1 MAFDFLKR
9 LFRTE
14 TRSLENPATP
24 ISFDFL
30 TATPTDSGV
39 VVTERTA
46 LNIAA
51 VYQAVNVLA
60 NDVSKLPLFLYRR
73 LLDGGRERDK
83 AHPTSFLLRHKPNQ
97 YLTSVIF
104 KKTLMQHALLW
115 GNGYAAIFRDGAARP
130 IELIILDPSRTYP
143 VWNSKGELRYITTI
157 NNERRTL
164 FPEDVFH
171 LRGLAFD
178 GIKGY
183 SPVELARNSLAL
195 GVAAEKF
202 GNKFFSNGAVA
213 TGVLSH
219 PGVLKGQAAENLR
232 EEFEEK
238 HRGLGQTLRTIVLQE
253 GVKFQQLTIPNEAAQ
268 FLQTREFQKAEVA
281 SWFNLPP
288 HKVGAGDRTSYA
300 SLEQENQ
307 SYLDASLDPWLIAFE
322 EECWDKLL
330 TEEEK
335 HRDTH
340 FVEFLR
346 DALLRTDLPTRYES
360 YATGIQWGIL
370 SPNEARRLENKPP
383 RGPEGDEFV
392 RPVNMA
398 PAGTAANALPT
409 ADPQA
414 KANVVEAQRMLLS
427 DAIGRMYRRIANTTR
442 QAAKN
447 PAEFRSRINREL
459 EQYEAVFAQA
469 IQPTV
474 AAIRLLS
481 GNTTLSAPMLARDH
495 VAKLRAAL
503 SDIPPEQ
510 VETLASRWETTG
522 ADALA
527 DNILGIAL

>member
-24 ISFDFL
+24 ISFDFSP
-30 TATPTDSGV
+30 PTDSGV

-73 LLDGGRERDK
+73 LPDGGRERDK
-83 AHPTSFLLRHKPNQ
+83 AHPTGYLLRHKPNQ

-115 GNGYAAIFRDGAARP
+115 GNGYAAIIRDGAARP
-130 IELIILDPSRTYP
+130 LELIILDPSRTYP
-143 VWNSKGELRYITTI
+143 VLNAQGALRYVTTI
-157 NNERRTL
+157 NNERRVL

-171 LRGLAFD
+171 LRGLSFD

-183 SPVELARNSLAL
+183 SPVDLARNSLAL
-195 GVAAEKF
+195 GMAAEKF
-202 GNKFFSNGAVA
+202 GNKFFANGAVA

-219 PGVLKGQAAENLR
+219 PGVLRGQASDNLR

-253 GVKFQQLTIPNEAAQ
+253 GVKFQQLTIPNEQAQ

-307 SYLDASLDPWLIAFE
+307 SYLDTSLDPWLLAFE

-330 TEEEK
+330 TEQEK
-335 HRDTH
+335 QDDTH

-346 DALLRTDLPTRYES
+346 DALLRTDLPSRYAS
-360 YATGIQWGIL
+360 YAVGIQWGIL

-398 PAGTAANALPT
+398 PAGTAANVQPATQP
-409 ADPQA
+409 A
-414 KANVVEAQRMLLS
+414 ANTTEAQRLLLS
-427 DAIGRMYRRIANTTR
+427 DAIGRMFRRIAAATR

-447 PAEFRSRINREL
+447 PTEFRSRIDREL
-459 EQYEAVFAQA
+459 EQYEAVFVQA
-469 IQPTV
+469 IQPAV

-481 GNTTLSAPMLARDH
+481 GKPLSVPTLAHDH
-495 VAKLRAAL
+495 VAELRAAL
-503 SDIPPEQ
+503 ADITPEQ
-510 VETLASRWETTG
+510 VETLANRWETTG
-522 ADALA
+522 ADALT